1 MSNTEKERREKQSNE
16 ATKQTFRA
24 KQAAEYLSIGLS
36 TFWLFVKQGK
46 FTPIHL
52 SERVTIFERQ
62 DLDRFIESK
71 KNVQ

>member
-1 MSNTEKERREKQSNE
+1 MEQTQKTE
-16 ATKQTFRA
+16 KQTFRA

-62 DLDRFIESK
+62 DLDNFINSK
-71 KNVQ
+71 KEVMK